1 MTDTKKSKAAVRG
14 NDVLPSSSTSPLVF
28 ISHDSRDAELAEAFS
43 KLLKSVSAGMLKCFR
58 SSDKKGNEGFQFGDE
73 WYSRL
78 MDTLQES
85 SEVVCLFTQ
94 RSIDRPWI
102 LYEAGIAKAK
112 LDTRVRAIVFGVPLA
127 SLQTG
132 PFFHFQNLESTEE
145 SLTKLVLELAGRVPG
160 LEPDSDVIK
169 TQVKA
174 FKATSDK
181 IIEGLSRPNKAE
193 VARVEDNPMAKFLE
207 EMKVLVRDLPSRVTE
222 RMHEAGDPGRRRKF
236 RRFHPMMLEEM
247 MHMGGSDADDPIG
260 ILLAASMVR
269 DDMPWFYEIA
279 LEAYRA
285 INSGDVQ
292 AAERAIKRLRHLP
305 EMLMRGP
312 FMEEFGNKDMHM
324 FMMEFPRMFEHV
336 IRRCLDAKKPA
347 PRPRSAKI
355 AE

>member
-1 MTDTKKSKAAVRG
+1 MSESKKSKTTARA
-14 NDVLPSSSTSPLVF
+14 NEALPSSSTSPLVF

-112 LDTRVRAIVFGVPLA
+112 LDTRVRAIVFGVPLS

-160 LEPDSDVIK
+160 LEPDGDVIK
-169 TQVKA
+169 AQVKA
-174 FKATSDK
+174 FKTASDK
-181 IIEGLSRPNKAE
+181 IIEALPQNKA
-193 VARVEDNPMAKFLE
+193 AAAKVEENPMAKFLE

-222 RMHEAGDPGRRRKF
+222 RMHEAGDPGRRRKS

-247 MHMGGSDADDPIG
+247 MHMGSDPDDPIG
-260 ILLAASMVR
+260 ILVAASVVR
-269 DDMPWFYEIA
+269 DEMPWFYEIA
-279 LEAYRA
+279 LETYRA
-285 INSGDVQ
+285 IKSGDAQ
-292 AAERAIKRLRHLP
+292 AVEQEIRRLRHLP

-312 FMEEFGNKDMHM
+312 FMEEFGSKDMHM

-336 IRRCLDAKKPA
+336 IRRCMEAKKPTT
-347 PRPRSAKI
+347 RPRTVKA
-355 AE
+355 AQ